1 MFTWD
6 CPKCGKELDIA
17 TAVCPECGFTEASPI
32 EDPPPRPAPRPVA
45 PAPAA
50 LPAAQAPPMQSAP
63 APVLPPPTAYE
74 PPPPPQHALSVP
86 AKPLIII
93 SLLLVAAIA
102 GFLYYQHGE
111 TLKQSAGLVL
121 ENVPADPMEM
131 QDATGESVSGLEVV
145 GIRTWYDD
153 KSKPKVR
160 AIVINHTD
168 EGVPKIGLSVQLRP
182 REATRNA
189 PPLASFEVRLKDVLG
204 PRESKEIETD
214 LIALGT
220 LASLPH
226 WSKVRVDIA
235 PL

>member
-17 TAVCPECGFTEASPI
+17 TAVCPECGYTEASPI
-32 EDPPPRPAPRPVA
+32 EDPSPRPASRPTA

-50 LPAAQAPPMQSAP
+50 RPAVQAPPAQSAP
-63 APVLPPPTAYE
+63 APVLPPPAAYQ
-74 PPPPPQHALSVP
+74 PPPPQHALSVP
-86 AKPLIII
+86 AKPLIIV
-93 SLLLVAAIA
+93 SLVLVAAIA

-111 TLKQSAGLVL
+111 TLSQTAGLAL
-121 ENVPADPMEM
+121 ENAADDPIEM

-153 KSKPKVR
+153 QSKPKVR
-160 AIVINHTD
+160 AVVVNHTD

-214 LIALGT
+214 LVALGT

>member
-17 TAVCPECGFTEASPI
+17 TTVCPECGFSEATPE
-32 EDPPPRPAPRPVA
+32 EDPPPRRAVQTSAP
-45 PAPAA
+45 
-50 LPAAQAPPMQSAP
+50 LPAAQAPTAPPAP
-63 APVLPPPTAYE
+63 APTLPPPAAYN
-74 PPPPPQHALSVP
+74 PPPPAQHALSAP

-93 SLLLVAAIA
+93 SLILVAAIG
-102 GFLYYQHGE
+102 GFLYYNHSQ
-111 TLKQSAGLVL
+111 TLKQAAGLAL
-121 ENVPADPMEM
+121 ESVPDDPIEM
-131 QDATGESVSGLEVV
+131 QDASGESVSGLEVV

-153 KSKPKVR
+153 NRKPKVR
-160 AIVINHTD
+160 AVVVNHTD
-168 EGVPKIGLSVQLRP
+168 EGVPKVGLSVQLRP

-189 PPLASFEVRLKDVLG
+189 PPLASFEVRLNDVLG

-214 LIALGT
+214 LVALGT

>member
-17 TAVCPECGFTEASPI
+17 TAVCPACGFSEASPV
-32 EDPPPRPAPRPVA
+32 EDPAPRP
-45 PAPAA
+45 AA
-50 LPAAQAPPMQSAP
+50 RPAAQPPAPTRATQAPSAPPAAAP
-63 APVLPPPTAYE
+63 TLPPPAAYE
-74 PPPPPQHALSVP
+74 PPPPAQHALSVP

-93 SLLLVAAIA
+93 SLLLIAAIA
-102 GFLYYQHGE
+102 GFLYYNHSQ
-111 TLKQSAGLVL
+111 TLKQAAGLAL
-121 ENVPADPMEM
+121 ETVPDDPIEM

-153 KSKPKVR
+153 NSKPKVR
-160 AIVINHTD
+160 AVVVNHSD

-189 PPLASFEVRLKDVLG
+189 PPLASFEVRLNDVLG

-214 LIALGT
+214 LVALGT

>member
-1 MFTWD
+1 
-6 CPKCGKELDIA
+6 
-17 TAVCPECGFTEASPI
+17 
-32 EDPPPRPAPRPVA
+32 
-45 PAPAA
+45 
-50 LPAAQAPPMQSAP
+50 MQSAP